1 MFPLLPLLFAFCVV
15 LDVQPQVATKT
26 TEQINNSG
34 NAFFNGILMYRFII
48 LTIGFIYFPHC
59 FAQAVNL
66 RHKRDAK
73 RWVVETQRD
82 SLSVI
87 LFFYFFAS
95 FFNLVVVVAG
105 EH

>member
-1 MFPLLPLLFAFCVV
+1 V
-15 LDVQPQVATKT
+15 LDVQPLIDT
-26 TEQINNSG
+26 TTRAPIKSNG
-34 NAFFNGILMYRFII
+34 NAYLSGVLMYRFII